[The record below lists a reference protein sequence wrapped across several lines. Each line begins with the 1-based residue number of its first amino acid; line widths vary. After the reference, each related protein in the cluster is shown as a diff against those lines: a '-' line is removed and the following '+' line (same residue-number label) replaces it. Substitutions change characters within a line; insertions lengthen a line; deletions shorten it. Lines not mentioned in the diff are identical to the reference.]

1 MAWNAPIVEETSC
14 GMEVTMYLPADTAQR
29 G

>member
-1 MAWNAPIVEETSC
+1 MIWTTPQIEEIPC
-14 GMEVTMYLPADTAQR
+14 GMEVTMYLPADAARR